1 MNPRTTAI
9 QASDRICWP
18 ILTHAPIP
26 QAQMTPVLRY
36 ICGWTPLGAAVQA
49 LQRSLLVGFPSA
61 KSLLVMVAYAAI
73 FGYLADRHF
82 RWE

>member
-1 MNPRTTAI
+1 
-9 QASDRICWP
+9 
-18 ILTHAPIP
+18 
-26 QAQMTPVLRY
+26 MTPVLRY